1 MSQLKYLAA
10 YPQAVQEQISAALA
24 DDTLGQFLLN
34 KYPVTHAIKTNKALY
49 SYVIELKNEYMRQ
62 SNPLSKVLYDDKLDV
77 LHQALGLHTFIS
89 RVQGSKLKAK
99 NEMRIGS
106 VFKQARTE
114 FLTMI
119 VVHELAHLRE
129 KDHNKA
135 FYKLCTHMEPNY
147 HQLEFD
153 MRLYLTYLDRVG
165 KLY

>member
-135 FYKLCTHMEPNY
+135 FYKL
-147 HQLEFD
+147 
-153 MRLYLTYLDRVG
+153 
-165 KLY
+165 